1 MRGGGKALLAPEG
14 GKALLP
20 PLDPRLTIWG
30 SNFLWGGGGARPPWP
45 PLDPRLSFAL
55 CIFEDTLNAAV
66 HVLVVV
72 CCYRWVS
79 CVMGWRQMEPA
90 YMWYHPAYGL
100 LGMIKE
106 LIITLGLIFQF
117 VNTKESICF
126 HMMFHID
133 LKYKISKLVGENIL

>member
-1 MRGGGKALLAPEG
+1 MCYGVAP
-14 GKALLP
+14 
-20 PLDPRLTIWG
+20 D
-30 SNFLWGGGGARPPWP
+30 GA
-45 PLDPRLSFAL
+45 S
-55 CIFEDTLNAAV
+55 V
-66 HVLVVV
+66 HV
-72 CCYRWVS
+72 VS
-79 CVMGWRQMEPA
+79 V
-90 YMWYHPAYGL
+90 YHPAYGL